1 MISDQYQEYMSV
13 VADRRRKASDRFY
26 QVQKILSALPKC
38 KRRKSDIL
46 LIAKKISEK
55 TGINIDRSAKRIY
68 DCLICW
74 YCENWSAVNKYI
86 IETYYEI
93 FEPENY
99 EKFKGLKHLEFPEC
113 LKISVLLKQ

>member
-1 MISDQYQEYMSV
+1 MDKPRLEGMPIYIILRDPPKKMISDQYQEYMSV

-74 YCENWSAVNKYI
+74 YCEN
-86 IETYYEI
+86 
-93 FEPENY
+93 
-99 EKFKGLKHLEFPEC
+99 
-113 LKISVLLKQ
+113 